1 MLTSLKKIIHRVALC
16 GLVTIFFT
24 FWSTFAAAGTGVFTD
39 VELRK
44 QLDRLFYS
52 EQYLLDISYVTSEGK
67 AAKSPE
73 EPFPGLTFIGRIG
86 GSLDSA
92 ATSANPAAEVVRGG
106 GIVDVLLVID
116 NGVSGERASLAR
128 EVVVRLADAAGI
140 KSGMRLN
147 LRREAML
154 RKPPP
159 ELQPAAQKAEAE
171 RAENAAKSPEALEK
185 EKEEKN
191 PQRNFFD
198 FIENRRDL
206 ALRTLF
212 VIWAAIASLI
222 ALLVMITRRSRSSQE
237 GSSNGVS
244 QGSTTSQN
252 TSEAAGGAN
261 GGDSTRAKIAEH
273 DAIANRVAVQKLAS
287 EIVDQA
293 SKQPAKVASVLS
305 EWIGKSVESAWQAA
319 ILLRNCDVVTIE
331 NVCQHLHPSDIDKM
345 MDQKT
350 NDIEPFSSENRM
362 VLEQMRTALARLAA
376 NKKFVDRPDPLAMLK
391 TVSDD
396 SLAKMLSNEDLN
408 SVAVVSAQIPAHRLQ
423 KYFSKLSEKDH
434 QQLLAAILNLGSV
447 KLEDLNVIAARF
459 KGHLEQL
466 NEVLI
471 DENTI
476 QDATKRVIL
485 STKDPRRQLSL
496 AAGLQIL
503 KPEIYQA
510 IRGDV
515 DLVVDLMYLGPR
527 PMKVFMQSVDGEN
540 LGAAFG
546 SIGLDR
552 AEIVRWAD
560 TMPAALNAAF
570 LDSIAKTHDHVEV
583 ENGWRSVRH
592 NLADLVA
599 NGLITRAECNYAK
612 TQADTMI
619 QEKFNEAP
627 QELARKKEEDLYGA
641 A

>member
-1 MLTSLKKIIHRVALC
+1 
-16 GLVTIFFT
+16 
-24 FWSTFAAAGTGVFTD
+24 
-39 VELRK
+39 
-44 QLDRLFYS
+44 
-52 EQYLLDISYVTSEGK
+52 
-67 AAKSPE
+67 
-73 EPFPGLTFIGRIG
+73 
-86 GSLDSA
+86 
-92 ATSANPAAEVVRGG
+92 
-106 GIVDVLLVID
+106 
-116 NGVSGERASLAR
+116 
-128 EVVVRLADAAGI
+128 
-140 KSGMRLN
+140 
-147 LRREAML
+147 
-154 RKPPP
+154 
-159 ELQPAAQKAEAE
+159 
-171 RAENAAKSPEALEK
+171 
-185 EKEEKN
+185 
-191 PQRNFFD
+191 
-198 FIENRRDL
+198 
-206 ALRTLF
+206 
-212 VIWAAIASLI
+212 
-222 ALLVMITRRSRSSQE
+222 MITRRSRSSQE